1 MCVLSIEEYTKIQSF
16 KSAKD
21 MWDTLTILYKGS
33 TKVKR
38 NKLSLLTHKYKL
50 FTMGENEDIQSMF
63 GRFRPY

>member
-1 MCVLSIEEYTKIQSF
+1 
-16 KSAKD
+16 